1 MATIHPINCPKIKV
15 KICRAKC
22 NLLSLVMRL
31 VNAMCIVVIQYIES
45 SQLVK
50 SIMKGNHQVSHH
62 VTI

>member
-1 MATIHPINCPKIKV
+1 MAKVNPINCPKIEL
-15 KICRAKC
+15 KICRAEC
-22 NLLSLVMRL
+22 NLSSWVVKL
-31 VNAMCIVVIQYIES
+31 VNWTFIIVIQYIES

>member
-1 MATIHPINCPKIKV
+1 MAKVHPINCPKIEV

-31 VNAMCIVVIQYIES
+31 VNGMCIVVIQYIES

-62 VTI
+62 VQI

>member
-1 MATIHPINCPKIKV
+1 MAKVHPINCPKIEV

-31 VNAMCIVVIQYIES
+31 VSAMCIVVFNTS

-50 SIMKGNHQVSHH
+50 YIMKGNHQVSHH
-62 VTI
+62 VKI

>member
-1 MATIHPINCPKIKV
+1 MATIHPINCPKIEV

-31 VNAMCIVVIQYIES
+31 VNGMCIVVFNTS

-50 SIMKGNHQVSHH
+50 SIMKGNQQVSHH
-62 VTI
+62 VTM